1 MARKSHKGQAET
13 EKVTKLKAKRH
24 DVIVEALQLVLDYGD
39 HYELDQHTKD
49 GLAAAVGRMA
59 PPEKW
64 GFVMLNPAQQRA
76 VLKAIMD
83 GPKPL
88 QTIAAWNACISF
100 IAYDR
105 NGEIAA
111 ARNQIAEAA
120 NLTPQNTSTAM
131 TRLVTLGVL
140 TRVARG
146 RFKVNPYVA
155 WSGPLHKREIAA
167 MDQEPVRPKL
177 TVIDGGKP
185 EPEVAYD
192 PLLILAPRVVEY
204 LRTADTA
211 TRDRWARRA
220 GDLRPLPNAPLVED
234 LNDIPRWAYRIAE
247 EMVEEGLIS
256 GELEG

>member
-24 DVIVEALQLVLDYGD
+24 DVIIEALQLVIDYGD
-39 HYELDQHTKD
+39 HYDLSQPTRDEIA
-49 GLAAAVGRMA
+49 GAVGRMA

-64 GFVMLNPAQQRA
+64 GFVMLNPDQQRT
-76 VLKAIMD
+76 VLKAIKS
-83 GPKPL
+83 GPLPL
-88 QTIAAWNACISF
+88 QTMAAWNACISF

-105 NGEIAA
+105 DGEVMAN
-111 ARNQIAEAA
+111 RTQIAEAA
-120 NLTPQNTSTAM
+120 DLAPRHTSTALS
-131 TRLVTLGVL
+131 RLVDIGVL

-167 MDQEPVRPKL
+167 MEQEPVRPKL
-177 TVIDGGKP
+177 TIIDGGKP

-204 LRTADTA
+204 LRTADEA
-211 TRDRWARRA
+211 TRERWARRA

-234 LNDIPRWAYRIAE
+234 LNDIPRWAYRVAE

-256 GELEG
+256 GEGT

>member
-1 MARKSHKGQAET
+1 MARKSHKGQAEP

-24 DVIVEALQLVLDYGD
+24 DVIIEALQLVLDYGD

-76 VLKAIMD
+76 VLKAID
-83 GPKPL
+83 ATPKPL
-88 QTIAAWNACISF
+88 STLKVWNACISF

-105 NGEIAA
+105 DGEVMAN
-111 ARNQIAEAA
+111 RSQIAEAA
-120 NLTPQNTSTAM
+120 DISPEHTTRAM
-131 TRLVTLGVL
+131 TQLVDIGVL

-177 TVIDGGKP
+177 TIFDGGK
-185 EPEVAYD
+185 PEVAYD

-204 LRTADTA
+204 LRTADEA
-211 TRDRWARRA
+211 TRERWARRA

-234 LNDIPRWAYRIAE
+234 LNDIPRWAYRVAE

-256 GELEG
+256 GEGT

>member
-1 MARKSHKGQAET
+1 MARKSHKAQAET

-24 DVIVEALQLVLDYGD
+24 DVIIEALQLVIDYGD
-39 HYELDQHTKD
+39 HYDLSQPTRDEIA
-49 GLAAAVGRMA
+49 GAVGRMA

-64 GFVMLNPAQQRA
+64 GFVMLNPNQQRA
-76 VLKAIMD
+76 VMRAIDATPRPHTTLKV
-83 GPKPL
+83 
-88 QTIAAWNACISF
+88 WNACISF

-105 NGEIAA
+105 DGEVMASQS
-111 ARNQIAEAA
+111 QIAEAA
-120 NLTPQNTSTAM
+120 DISVTNTSTALS
-131 TRLVTLGVL
+131 RLVDIGVL

-247 EMVEEGLIS
+247 KMVEEGLIS

>member
-24 DVIVEALQLVLDYGD
+24 DVIIEALQLVIDYGD
-39 HYELDQHTKD
+39 HYDLSQPTRDEIA
-49 GLAAAVGRMA
+49 GAVGRMA

-64 GFVMLNPAQQRA
+64 GFVMLNPDQQRT
-76 VLKAIMD
+76 VMKSIKS
-83 GPKPL
+83 GPLPL
-88 QTIAAWNACISF
+88 QTLMVWNACISF

-105 NGEIAA
+105 DGEVMA
-111 ARNQIAEAA
+111 ARSQLAEAA
-120 NLTPQNTSTAM
+120 GIRPQETSTALS
-131 TRLVTLGVL
+131 RLVDIGVL

-167 MDQEPVRPKL
+167 MEQEPVRPKL
-177 TVIDGGKP
+177 TVIEGSKP

-211 TRDRWARRA
+211 TREQWARRA
-220 GDLRPLPNAPLVED
+220 GDLRLFPNAPAVED
-234 LNDIPRWAYRIAE
+234 LNDIPRWAYRVAV
-247 EMVEEGLIS
+247 EMVEQGLIS
-256 GELEG
+256 EELES

>member
-1 MARKSHKGQAET
+1 MARKSHKGQAEP

-24 DVIVEALQLVLDYGD
+24 DVIIEALQLVLDYGD

-76 VLKAIMD
+76 VLKAID
-83 GPKPL
+83 ATPKPL
-88 QTIAAWNACISF
+88 STLKVWNACISF

-105 NGEIAA
+105 DGEVMAN
-111 ARNQIAEAA
+111 RSQIAEAA
-120 NLTPQNTSTAM
+120 DISPEHTTRAM
-131 TRLVTLGVL
+131 TQLVDIGVL

-177 TVIDGGKP
+177 TIFDGGK
-185 EPEVAYD
+185 PEVAYD

-247 EMVEEGLIS
+247 KMVEEGLIS